1 MKEKV
6 GRKKV
11 KDGMGVLK
19 EVENENE
26 EFLAK

>member
-11 KDGMGVLK
+11 KDGMGGLK